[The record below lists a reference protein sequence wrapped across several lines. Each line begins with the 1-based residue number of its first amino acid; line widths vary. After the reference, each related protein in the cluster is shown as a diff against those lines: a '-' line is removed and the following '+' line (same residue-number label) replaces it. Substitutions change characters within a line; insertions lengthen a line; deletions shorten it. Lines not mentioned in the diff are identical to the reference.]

1 MIMETRD
8 NAARPDEYR
17 FIHKALR
24 LFMADTLAAVGRM
37 DPADPSDIADTIKQ
51 VRDLLASCRSHLEH
65 ENAFVHTSMEAR
77 APGSAARIANEHV
90 HHRDAIGDLAR
101 DTAVL
106 EESSGPARMAA
117 ADALYSKLALFI
129 GENFVHMHTEETEN
143 NAVIWATHS
152 DQDILS
158 IHRAIMAALTPDEMA
173 SGARWMIAAL
183 NPPQRAALLSEIR
196 QSAPP
201 PVFEGLLG
209 MAKAHLSDLEW
220 RKLAQAM
227 TQRAAA

>member
-1 MIMETRD
+1 METRD

-24 LFMADTLAAVGRM
+24 LFMADTLAVVGRL
-37 DPADPSDIADTIKQ
+37 DPADPSDVIDAVKQ
-51 VRDLLASCRSHLEH
+51 VQDLLAFCRSHLKH
-65 ENAFVHTSMEAR
+65 ENAFLHPSMEAR
-77 APGSAARIANEHV
+77 APGSSARIANEHV
-90 HHRDAIGDLAR
+90 HHDETIDNLAMDAA
-101 DTAVL
+101 AL
-106 EESSGPARMAA
+106 EAGSSGPARMVA

-152 DQDILS
+152 DQDILA
-158 IHRAIMAALTPDEMA
+158 IHRAVMAALTPDEMA
-173 SGARWMIAAL
+173 RGARWMIAAL
-183 NPPQRAALLSEIR
+183 NPPQRAAFLSEIR
-196 QSAPP
+196 QSAPL
-201 PVFEGLLG
+201 PVFEGLLDL
-209 MAKAHLSDLEW
+209 AKAHLSDLEW